1 MQLTPPLLS
10 LLALAASTLAAPA
23 DVQKRAPTLWLAG
36 DSTMA
41 KANSGALQGTF
52 LFPLPLLSYTRIRR
66 HTDTQIHNLTP
77 A

>member
-1 MQLTPPLLS
+1 MQLTSSMLS

-41 KANSGALQGTF
+41 KANSGALQGTP
-52 LFPLPLLSYTRIRR
+52 LFPLPLSHTQTHR
-66 HTDTQIHNLTP
+66 HAI
-77 A
+77 

>member
-41 KANSGALQGTF
+41 KANSGALQGNVSPSPRF
-52 LFPLPLLSYTRIRR
+52 LA
-66 HTDTQIHNLTP
+66 DTQI
-77 A
+77 